1 MENEFVTYEIAK
13 LLKELNFDEPC
24 LAWYYFNEKNSSY
37 ALNSFKQDYG
47 DKFDW
52 WKYSELDS
60 DVYVDHL
67 MAPLWQQVINWL
79 REKYNISVEPNF
91 SFDTRSTGFKFNGI
105 DGCIRYLDSGESN
118 TTYLCEINN
127 YYEARR
133 LAILNALDKIK
144 KV

>member
-24 LAWYYFNEKNSSY
+24 LAWYYFNEENSSY

-67 MAPLWQQVINWL
+67 IAPLWQQAIDWFRESHNLMISLRFEIDSWNWH
-79 REKYNISVEPNF
+79 IS
-91 SFDTRSTGFKFNGI
+91 SDLKFMDIWVHGYK
-105 DGCIRYLDSGESN
+105 RYKWSN
-118 TTYLCEINN
+118 
-127 YYEARR
+127 
-133 LAILNALDKIK
+133 
-144 KV
+144 

>member
-24 LAWYYFNEKNSSY
+24 LAWYYFNEENSSY

-67 MAPLWQQVINWL
+67 IAPLWQQA
-79 REKYNISVEPNF
+79 
-91 SFDTRSTGFKFNGI
+91 I
-105 DGCIRYLDSGESN
+105 DWLDSKGLLVGTIIVDNLYKSTINKINYETGLFNSRNESIKRAIEFAIS
-118 TTYLCEINN
+118 YLQ
-127 YYEARR
+127 
-133 LAILNALDKIK
+133 DSK
-144 KV
+144 

>member
-24 LAWYYFNEKNSSY
+24 LAWYYFNEENNSY

-67 MAPLWQQVINWL
+67 IAPLWQQVIDWFDSKGLLVGTIIVDNL
-79 REKYNISVEPNF
+79 YKSTINKINYETGLFNSRNESIKRAIEFAIS
-91 SFDTRSTGFKFNGI
+91 
-105 DGCIRYLDSGESN
+105 YLQDS
-118 TTYLCEINN
+118 
-127 YYEARR
+127 
-133 LAILNALDKIK
+133 K
-144 KV
+144 

>member
-24 LAWYYFNEKNSSY
+24 LAWYYFNEENSSY

-60 DVYVDHL
+60 DAYVDHL
-67 MAPLWQQVINWL
+67 IAPLWQQAIDWL
-79 REKYNISVEPNF
+79 REKH
-91 SFDTRSTGFKFNGI
+91 DI
-105 DGCIRYLDSGESN
+105 DIELPYGGNKDKYYVFVQEYIYEGKDPKQF
-118 TTYLCEINN
+118 TY
-127 YYEARR
+127 YGAREQ
-133 LAILNALDKIK
+133 AILKAIEIIK
-144 KV
+144 SA

>member
-24 LAWYYFNEKNSSY
+24 LAWYYFNEENSSY

-67 MAPLWQQVINWL
+67 IAPLWQQVIDWL
-79 REKYNISVEPNF
+79 REKYDLHIDNGWCISDPFGNSQCGYDISVYN
-91 SFDTRSTGFKFNGI
+91 
-105 DGCIRYLDSGESN
+105 
-118 TTYLCEINN
+118 
-127 YYEARR
+127 
-133 LAILNALDKIK
+133 KIK
-144 KV
+144 DEFIVRDFNLDYYKAREISILKAIDTIKQV

>member
-1 MENEFVTYEIAK
+1 MENEFVTHEIAK

-24 LAWYYFNEKNSSY
+24 LAWYYFNEENNSY

-67 MAPLWQQVINWL
+67 IAPLWQQAIDWCDSKGLLVGTIVVDNLYKSTINKINYETKL
-79 REKYNISVEPNF
+79 FHSRNESIKRAIEFAIS
-91 SFDTRSTGFKFNGI
+91 
-105 DGCIRYLDSGESN
+105 YLQDN
-118 TTYLCEINN
+118 
-127 YYEARR
+127 
-133 LAILNALDKIK
+133 K
-144 KV
+144 

>member
-24 LAWYYFNEKNSSY
+24 LAWYYFNEENSSY

-67 MAPLWQQVINWL
+67 IAPLWQQAIDWFDSKGLLVGTIIVDNLYKSTINKINYETGL
-79 REKYNISVEPNF
+79 FNSRNESIKRAIEFAIS
-91 SFDTRSTGFKFNGI
+91 
-105 DGCIRYLDSGESN
+105 YLQDS
-118 TTYLCEINN
+118 
-127 YYEARR
+127 
-133 LAILNALDKIK
+133 K
-144 KV
+144 